1 MKSTLTRR
9 EFLERAAL
17 TGAALAYAR
26 QVDAAGTMFVSL
38 NGAVTRGVSGADRAR
53 LAARVG
59 YGGVDWDFGP
69 MKPAGV
75 EATQSFSGKL
85 KINPTIA
92 TLPVARPLPFSGEQ
106 AA

>member
-26 QVDAAGTMFVSL
+26 HLDAAETMFVSL

-53 LAARVG
+53 LAAKVG
-59 YGGVDWDFGP
+59 YGGGGWGFGP
-69 MKPAGV
+69 VETGGGGAAEKLFCALKRKPFNA
-75 EATQSFSGKL
+75 
-85 KINPTIA
+85 KIA
-92 TLPVARPLPFSGEQ
+92 MGRALPLH
-106 AA
+106 

>member
-26 QVDAAGTMFVSL
+26 HLEAAETMFVSL

-53 LAARVG
+53 LAAKVG
-59 YGGVDWDFGP
+59 YGGVGWGFGP
-69 MKPAGV
+69 MKKGGGDAAQTP
-75 EATQSFSGKL
+75 FSRLKKKPTVVKL
-85 KINPTIA
+85 SMGG
-92 TLPVARPLPFSGEQ
+92 PLPLRGG
-106 AA
+106 